1 MLEGG
6 WFSDLETARG
16 FHAQPGDY
24 PRPPSEGTGR
34 PNCGE
39 IRQLIKHL
47 EINEG
52 VLVLPLPARRR
63 NVFNYV

>member
-1 MLEGG
+1 MEVGG
-6 WFSDLETARG
+6 FSVLETAPG

-24 PRPPSEGTGR
+24 PRPLSEGTGR

-52 VLVLPLPARRR
+52 VLVQAEC
-63 NVFNYV
+63 V

>member
-1 MLEGG
+1 MI
-6 WFSDLETARG
+6 
-16 FHAQPGDY
+16 FHAQPEDY
-24 PRPPSEGTGR
+24 PRPPSERGPGR

-39 IRQLIKHL
+39 IGQLIKHL

-52 VLVLPLPARRR
+52 VLVLPRPARRR